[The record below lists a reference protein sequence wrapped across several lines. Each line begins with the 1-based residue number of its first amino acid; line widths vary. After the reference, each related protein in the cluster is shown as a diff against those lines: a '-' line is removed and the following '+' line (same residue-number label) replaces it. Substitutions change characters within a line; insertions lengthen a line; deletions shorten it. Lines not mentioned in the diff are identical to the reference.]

1 MISCCGAMCRLSL
14 IVLNILKREAVRHPI
29 ESLSCPGKVNDTIK
43 DTTTLSQ
50 FISLSTDQVSFT
62 SYDHFISITEISPL
76 LEIAFHI
83 AQCTSNDI
91 NVAYLSNFIVG
102 PRRFCPSSQTCYH
115 GIKQVNKIHFSCL
128 RCVIPFSKPSSMNII
143 TESRFMAGYFSVVI
157 VT

>member
-14 IVLNILKREAVRHPI
+14 TVLNILKRAALCHPI
-29 ESLSCPGKVNDTIK
+29 ESLPCPGKVNDTIK

-50 FISLSTDQVSFT
+50 LHKFGHRSVSFT
-62 SYDHFISITEISPL
+62 SYDHFISTTEISPQ
-76 LEIAFHI
+76 LEIGFPI

-91 NVAYLSNFIVG
+91 NVAYLSNFMVG
-102 PRRFCPSSQTCYH
+102 PRRFRPSSQTCYH
-115 GIKQVNKIHFSCL
+115 GIKQVNKIHFSYL

-143 TESRFMAGYFSVVI
+143 TESRHLAGYFSVVI